1 MARTIEVTLGGR
13 VFAVPQQT
21 VGAEVAWRQSVQPV
35 IEPLG
40 EMVVAAG
47 VANPTPERMVKL
59 AFTSALFVDSG
70 AILDGMCAYSPVLAE
85 QRAWIEEHAYA
96 DEVLAAL
103 LALFFGGM
111 SSPRAATSATN
122 GAAAQT
128 TSTS

>member
-1 MARTIEVTLGGR
+1 MARTIEIVLGGR
-13 VFAVPQQT
+13 TFAVPQQT
-21 VGAEVAWRQSVQPV
+21 IGAEVQWRQSVQPL

-40 EMVVAAG
+40 EMVMAAG

-70 AILDGMCAYSPVLAE
+70 AVLDAVCAYSPMLAE
-85 QRAWIEEHAYA
+85 QRGWIEEHGYA

-103 LALFFGGM
+103 LSLFFGVM
-111 SSPRAATSATN
+111 SSPRAATLPTN
-122 GAAAQT
+122 GAAIPT